1 MTTNLSACEY
11 WLLDTVL
18 SMYVSTADL
27 LLDDYDGINVY
38 PFVPI
43 FSKDEIINSFE
54 KLFSIGYLL
63 ATRKHGDKTF
73 VPKIQDIQKALSQ
86 KNKYKQSFFY
96 LLTGSGGKK
105 CRAIS
110 FSSVSFYVFT
120 KVGDFNCQVI

>member
-105 CRAIS
+105 WES
-110 FSSVSFYVFT
+110 LSNPNWNSYT
-120 KVGDFNCQVI
+120 KNLFNCDRSRI